1 MSKLFDTPSRKLPKI
16 FLVGHL
22 GPQYPKLPLELIFDL
37 FGGPWGPFSKNP
49 KIYIFQISNF
59 PGQFSRL
66 LLDLES
72 WNFFWYALILCLAD
86 SSIPHCLVWFGLVWT
101 GIWCH
106 FWKSALLK
114 KAIDKFLI
122 FLLKRDYP
130 TILHW
135 CLKAFAVRSF
145 LLGVT
150 TNFQKNSV
158 PASRSIIL
166 APIGPRDLKFFVV
179 ASQMMPNKM

>member
-1 MSKLFDTPSRKLPKI
+1 MTPRPENRPKFFWDPI
-16 FLVGHL
+16 WVPDNQKYQKKWFFTFLGGL
-22 GPQYPKLPLELIFDL
+22 
-37 FGGPWGPFSKNP
+37 GGPFLKKP
-49 KIYIFQISNF
+49 KIYVFQISNF

-150 TNFQKNSV
+150 TNFLKNSV
-158 PASRSIIL
+158 PASRYIIL

>member
-1 MSKLFDTPSRKLPKI
+1 MTPRPENGRNFFWWPI
-16 FLVGHL
+16 GVQNYQGTHRNWFW
-22 GPQYPKLPLELIFDL
+22 PF
-37 FGGPWGPFSKNP
+37 FGAPRGPFSKNP
-49 KIYIFQISNF
+49 KIYVFQISNF
-59 PGQFSRL
+59 PGQFSWL

-122 FLLKRDYP
+122 FWLKRDYP

-145 LLGVT
+145 LLGVM
-150 TNFQKNSV
+150 TNFLKNFV
-158 PASRSIIL
+158 PPKITHNHAFSAKNHQTEDSFHHGGITL
-166 APIGPRDLKFFVV
+166 L
-179 ASQMMPNKM
+179 